1 MPDILQIA
9 LPGLLALVIPAAILA
24 GHRRPAGPIVVSSGG
39 ACAAFATFWFVLGGI
54 YAFDGGAS
62 RNSLVN
68 PLVFVAGVL
77 LLLAAWSLALGAAA
91 QARRYQWFALL
102 SVAGSLSVA
111 VVLISVARPD
121 LCLFVPPS
129 TTNAFAFG
137 CTAPN
142 PTAQLLVAG
151 GYLAGPAAATI
162 YSLRG
167 RGARTGALPEGL
179 SVSPLGAVTD
189 ADGEPEVWTERL

>member
-1 MPDILQIA
+1 MA
-9 LPGLLALVIPAAILA
+9 LRGFLSLGIPAAILA
-24 GHRRPAGPIVVSSGG
+24 GHRHPAGPIVVSSGG
-39 ACAAFATFWFVLGGI
+39 ACVAFAIFWLVLGGI
-54 YAFDGGAS
+54 YALFGPPS
-62 RNSLVN
+62 PRTFVS
-68 PLVFVAGVL
+68 PLVLLGGVL

-91 QARRYQWFALL
+91 QARRYRWFALL
-102 SVAGSLSVA
+102 SVAGSLSIA
-111 VVLISVARPD
+111 VVFISMARRD
-121 LCLFVPPS
+121 LCLSGPPP

-189 ADGEPEVWTERL
+189 ADDEPEVWTDRL

>member
-1 MPDILQIA
+1 VPEILLIA
-9 LPGLLALVIPAAILA
+9 LPGLLSLVIPAAILA

-39 ACAAFATFWFVLGGI
+39 ACAAFAIFWLVLGGI
-54 YAFDGGAS
+54 YAFYGGAS
-62 RNSLVN
+62 GNSLVS

-91 QARRYQWFALL
+91 QVRRYRWFALL

-111 VVLISVARPD
+111 VVFISVSRPD
-121 LCLFVPPS
+121 LCLSGPPP
-129 TTNAFAFG
+129 TTNPYVLI
-137 CTAPN
+137 CPAPN
-142 PTAQLLVAG
+142 PTAQLLVAV
-151 GYLAGPAAATI
+151 GYLAGPAAATA

-167 RGARTGALPEGL
+167 RGARTGAVPEGL
-179 SVSPLGAVTD
+179 SVSPLGAMTD

>member
-1 MPDILQIA
+1 MPEILLIA

-24 GHRRPAGPIVVSSGG
+24 GHRHPAGPIVVSSGG
-39 ACAAFATFWFVLGGI
+39 ACAAFAIFWLVLGGI
-54 YAFDGGAS
+54 YALFGPPS
-62 RNSLVN
+62 PRTFVS
-68 PLVFVAGVL
+68 PLVLLGGVL

-91 QARRYQWFALL
+91 QARRYRWFALL
-102 SVAGSLSVA
+102 SVAGSLSLA
-111 VVLISVARPD
+111 VVVISLARPD
-121 LCLFVPPS
+121 LCLSVPPP
-129 TTNAFAFG
+129 TTNAFEFG
-137 CTAPN
+137 CPSSN

-151 GYLAGPAAATI
+151 GYLAGPAAATA

-179 SVSPLGAVTD
+179 SVSPLGAMTE

>member
-1 MPDILQIA
+1 VPEILLIA
-9 LPGLLALVIPAAILA
+9 LPGLLSLVIPAAILA
-24 GHRRPAGPIVVSSGG
+24 GHRHPAGPIVVSSGG
-39 ACAAFATFWFVLGGI
+39 ACAAFAIFWLVLGGI
-54 YAFDGGAS
+54 YALFGPPS
-62 RNSLVN
+62 PRTFVS
-68 PLVFVAGVL
+68 PLVLLGGVL

-91 QARRYQWFALL
+91 QARRYRWFALL

-111 VVLISVARPD
+111 VVFISMARPD
-121 LCLFVPPS
+121 LCLSGPPP

-142 PTAQLLVAG
+142 PTAQLLVAV
-151 GYLAGPAAATI
+151 GYLAGPAAATA

-179 SVSPLGAVTD
+179 SVSPLGAMTD

>member
-1 MPDILQIA
+1 VPEILLIA
-9 LPGLLALVIPAAILA
+9 LPGLLSLVIPAAILA

-39 ACAAFATFWFVLGGI
+39 ACAAFAIFWLVLGGI
-54 YAFDGGAS
+54 YALFGPPS
-62 RNSLVN
+62 PRTFLS
-68 PLVFVAGVL
+68 PLVLLGGVL

-91 QARRYQWFALL
+91 QARRYRWFALL
-102 SVAGSLSVA
+102 SVAGSLSLA
-111 VVLISVARPD
+111 VVYISVASPD
-121 LCLFVPPS
+121 LCLFDTPS

-137 CTAPN
+137 CTASN

-151 GYLAGPAAATI
+151 GYLAGPAAAI
-162 YSLRG
+162 VYSLRG

-179 SVSPLGAVTD
+179 SVSPLGAMTE

>member
-1 MPDILQIA
+1 VPEILLMA
-9 LPGLLALVIPAAILA
+9 LPGLLSLVIPAAILA

-39 ACAAFATFWFVLGGI
+39 ACAAFATFWLVLGGI
-54 YAFDGGAS
+54 YALYGNPSG
-62 RNSLVN
+62 NSLVGV
-68 PLVFVAGVL
+68 LVFVAGVL

-91 QARRYQWFALL
+91 QARRYRWFALL
-102 SVAGSLSVA
+102 SVAGSLSLA
-111 VVLISVARPD
+111 VVFISLARPD
-121 LCLFVPPS
+121 LCLSGPPP
-129 TTNAFAFG
+129 TTNPYVLI
-137 CTAPN
+137 CPAPN

-151 GYLAGPAAATI
+151 GYLAGPAAATA

-179 SVSPLGAVTD
+179 SVSPLGAMTD